1 MKNIEL
7 SIKEMI
13 ESIKD
18 YQYVSF
24 DVFDTLIFRTVSSP
38 DKIFDLAILEYQDKY
53 GDYIETFKIKRQY
66 AEHLSRKYY
75 SREVSIDEIYEFLEF
90 NDEVTNRF
98 KQIEKSI
105 EVKNCVPN
113 PPMISVLNECKK
125 RGQKIVITS
134 DMYLTSDVFK
144 DIFLKI
150 GIAYDYLFQ
159 VR

>member
-53 GDYIETFKIKRQY
+53 GMRQAFYI
-66 AEHLSRKYY
+66 S
-75 SREVSIDEIYEFLEF
+75 
-90 NDEVTNRF
+90 
-98 KQIEKSI
+98 
-105 EVKNCVPN
+105 
-113 PPMISVLNECKK
+113 M
-125 RGQKIVITS
+125 
-134 DMYLTSDVFK
+134 
-144 DIFLKI
+144 
-150 GIAYDYLFQ
+150 
-159 VR
+159 

>member
-90 NDEVTNRF
+90 NDEV
-98 KQIEKSI
+98 I
-105 EVKNCVPN
+105 
-113 PPMISVLNECKK
+113 IS
-125 RGQKIVITS
+125 
-134 DMYLTSDVFK
+134 
-144 DIFLKI
+144 LK
-150 GIAYDYLFQ
+150 
-159 VR
+159 